1 MSLDP
6 QRSKGYQHFSVPVL
20 YCSGCVISY
29 PPAKRICIFSLDR
42 TVILSII
49 RYTKASEYSSQLRFS
64 EESSS
69 RIFLYFSSAAFRLSS
84 EGSNSLLFSFS
95 FRISF
100 PICSNVRSAISFPS
114 PAIISNWSNSCFNF
128 FQLVFNCF
136 RGKFIQ
142 IIGETIQQGVFKIGC
157 HIFLT
162 VLN

>member
-6 QRSKGYQHFSVPVL
+6 QRSKGCQHFSVPAL
-20 YCSGCVISY
+20 YCSDCVISY
-29 PPAKRICIFSLDR
+29 PPAKRICICSLDR